1 MAKKEGTRDYVV
13 EYEIKKRF
21 QTSATSNQKFSF
33 KYENTTEK
41 KIREK
46 FRTEHIYKKMKIL
59 KIIPA

>member
-1 MAKKEGTRDYVV
+1 MAKKEERRHYVV

-21 QTSATSNQKFSF
+21 QTSATRGQKFSF

-41 KIREK
+41 QIREK
-46 FRTEHIYKKMKIL
+46 FRTERIYNKMKIL